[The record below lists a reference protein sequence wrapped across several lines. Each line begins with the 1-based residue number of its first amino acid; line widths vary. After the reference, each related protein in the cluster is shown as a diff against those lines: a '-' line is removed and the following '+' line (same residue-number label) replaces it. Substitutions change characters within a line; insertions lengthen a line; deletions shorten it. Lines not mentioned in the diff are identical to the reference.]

1 MISLSLWSQ
10 PLYPTPHGILAAA
23 LVNHLWQSTIV
34 AFIAWLLALALR
46 NNRASVRYWIWLIAS
61 IKFLVPFSLLIA
73 AGELFRPAAATA
85 IPKPALATVIEQVAQ
100 PISQQAASLAPSLA
114 QNGQSAYTLS
124 ILLTAIWVCGS
135 MIVAIRWYRS
145 WRQIRNDVR
154 GASPQTFAAGIPVLA
169 TSSLLE
175 PGIFGIARPVLLLPE
190 GIMNRL
196 TQPQMDTIVAH
207 ELCHVKRRDNLTYAL
222 HMAVETPFW
231 FHPLVWWIGARL
243 VEERE
248 RACDETIVQAGADA
262 EIYAE
267 GILNVCRFY
276 VESPLACASGI
287 SGSDLKSRIVRIMG
301 QRVARNL
308 DLGRKL
314 LLSAAGAGAIV
325 LPVAIGSL
333 HPAPIL
339 AQIQD
344 APADIPKYDVATVK
358 PSKSVDRVMLMF
370 KPDGVSMTGVPVQMM
385 LRAALGIEDD
395 RILGAPG
402 WVKSDHFDI
411 EAKVAPEDAPKLD
424 KLKRD
429 QRMSMLI
436 PFLADRFG
444 LKFHHET
451 RQLPVYE
458 LVVAKGG
465 PKMKESKPD
474 DPSGGAQ
481 ARHMTMMN
489 GRGNIESQ
497 GSTMDSF
504 AHVLSTQVGRT
515 VLDKTGLTGMYD
527 YSLNWTPDD
536 APPPMAG
543 GPAGGPPSSA
553 PPPDAGG
560 PTLFTALQ
568 EQLGLKLESEK
579 GPVDDIVIDHI
590 DKPTEN

>member
-1 MISLSLWSQ
+1 MISASFWSQ
-10 PLYPTPHGILAAA
+10 PLYSTPNGILAAA
-23 LVNHLWQSTIV
+23 LVNHLWQSTVV
-34 AFIAWLLALALR
+34 AFIAWLLTLALR
-46 NNRASVRYWIWLIAS
+46 NNRASARYWLWMIAS
-61 IKFLVPFSLLIA
+61 IKFLVPFSLLMA
-73 AGELFRPAAATA
+73 AGELFRLAAATA
-85 IPKPALATVIEQVAQ
+85 VQKPALATVIEQVAQ
-100 PISQQAASLAPSLA
+100 PISQQVPSLAPSLA
-114 QNGQSAYTLS
+114 QNAQSAYTLS
-124 ILLTAIWVCGS
+124 ILLIAIWACGS
-135 MIVAIRWYRS
+135 IVVAVRWHRN
-145 WRQIRNDVR
+145 WQQIRKAVR
-154 GASPQTFAAGIPVLA
+154 SAAPQAFTAGIPVLA

-175 PGIFGIARPVLLLPE
+175 PGIFGIFRPVLLLPE

-196 TQPQMDTIVAH
+196 TPAQMNTVVAH
-207 ELCHVKRRDNLTYAL
+207 EMCHVRRRDNLTYAL
-222 HMAVETPFW
+222 HMVVEALFW

-248 RACDETIVQAGADA
+248 RACDEAIVQAGNDA

-267 GILNVCRFY
+267 GILNVCKFY
-276 VESPLACASGI
+276 LESPLACASGI
-287 SGSDLKSRIVRIMG
+287 SGSDLKRRIVRIMG
-301 QRVARNL
+301 QRVAQNL

-314 LLSAAGAGAIV
+314 LLSAAGATALI
-325 LPVAIGSL
+325 LPVSIGSF

-344 APADIPKYDVATVK
+344 APADLPKYDVATVK

-402 WVKSDHFDI
+402 WVKSDHYDI

-429 QRMSMLI
+429 QRMSMLL

-458 LVVAKGG
+458 LVIARGG
-465 PKMKESKPD
+465 LKMKESKPD
-474 DPSGGAQ
+474 NPSGGAQ
-481 ARHMTMMN
+481 PRHMTMIN
-489 GRGNIESQ
+489 GRGNVEGQ
-497 GSTMDSF
+497 GSTTDSL

-543 GPAGGPPSSA
+543 GPAGGPPNSA

-560 PTLFTALQ
+560 PSLFTALQ

-579 GPVDDIVIDHI
+579 GPVDVIVIDHI
-590 DKPTEN
+590 DKPTDN